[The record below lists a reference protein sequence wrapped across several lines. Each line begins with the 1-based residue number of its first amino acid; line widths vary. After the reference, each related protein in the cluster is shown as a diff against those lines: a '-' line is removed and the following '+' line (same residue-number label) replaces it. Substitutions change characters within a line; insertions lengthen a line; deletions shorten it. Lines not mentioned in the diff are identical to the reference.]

1 MVDCI
6 PILKK
11 KGYNLEGYAPDTYYY
26 LSFNNLT
33 NEDECEAL
41 LAYLRSRYG

>member
-1 MVDCI
+1 MDCI

-11 KGYNLEGYAPDTYYY
+11 MGYNLRGYSLDTYYY
-26 LSFNNLT
+26 LSFNDAK

-41 LAYLRSRYG
+41 LYYLERKFG